1 MITIKPIH
9 KYDCDVLIAGGGP
22 AGSSLAYHLS
32 KKGLKIIVAEAA
44 RFPRDK
50 ICGDGVSP
58 IALAE
63 LNAMGIKKWKKFS
76 QANEI
81 SKVGLFIKNDKVF
94 INLSKPEN
102 LPFHAR
108 IIPRI
113 ELDNWIY
120 ETAKKA
126 GAQYLEDTRLTN
138 YVTTSTG
145 VIAQVKQG
153 LATKQIRAKVI
164 VGADGSSS
172 VVARQIQGGKHADEF
187 QLLGLRTYYENV
199 NGPSDRVDIYFTED
213 SFPGIYWLFPKGKRG
228 ANIGMAAISATFPHK
243 PANIRS
249 LLAGHLKNNS
259 DIRERVGNGKPEGKI
274 DGWIL
279 KFFNPKSILTGNRLM
294 LVGDAAGLINP
305 LSGDGIQY
313 ALLSARWAAETL
325 SGCFKNN
332 DFSATA
338 LFNYRKKV
346 DKELGYDFALS
357 NLLVQFA
364 RNKTLTPVWMKI
376 LSVMIS
382 RAKEDKEY
390 ADTIAGIFEGTYP
403 SQKALNFNFILK
415 SLLQGG
421 KDIASAT
428 ITNFVNNPASVIENG
443 LAFTQTTLNVWE
455 DLKKFPKEQN
465 GWIMNTAGKTL
476 TVAGHVVKSIR
487 KNKMQH

>member
-1 MITIKPIH
+1 MVIIKH
-9 KYDCDVLIAGGGP
+9 TRKYDCDVLIAGGGP
-22 AGSSLAYHLS
+22 AGSALAYHLA
-32 KKGLKIIVAEAA
+32 KKGVKIMVAEAQ

-76 QANEI
+76 MANEI

-94 INLSKPEN
+94 IDLSKPEN

-120 ETAKKA
+120 ETATKA
-126 GAQYLEDTRLTN
+126 GAQYLEDSRLIN
-138 YVTTSTG
+138 YTTTSSG
-145 VIAQVKQG
+145 VIAQLKQG
-153 LATKQIRAKVI
+153 SASKQISAKII
-164 VGADGSSS
+164 VGADGSNS

-199 NGPSDRVDIYFTED
+199 NGPTDRVDIYFTED
-213 SFPGIYWLFPKGKRG
+213 SFPGIYWLFPKGPSG

-249 LLAGHLKNNS
+249 LLAGHLKNNA
-259 DIRERVGNGKPEGKI
+259 DIKERVGMGKPEGKM

-279 KFFNPKSILTGNRLM
+279 KFFNPKSILTGNRFL

-325 SGCFKNN
+325 EECCKKN
-332 DFSATA
+332 DFSAA
-338 LFNYRKKV
+338 SLFHYRKKV

-403 SQKALNFNFILK
+403 SQKALNANFILK

-421 KDIASAT
+421 KNIASGT
-428 ITNFVNNPASVIENG
+428 IADFVKNPASVIDNG
-443 LAFTQTTLNVWE
+443 LTLTQATLNLLE
-455 DLKKFPKEQN
+455 EINKFPKEQG
-465 GWIMNTAGKTL
+465 GWLMNTAGKTVA
-476 TVAGHVVKSIR
+476 VAGHVIR
-487 KNKMQH
+487 NIRRR

>member
-22 AGSSLAYHLS
+22 AGSALAFHLA
-32 KKGLKIIVAEAA
+32 KKGLKIIVAEAE

-58 IALAE
+58 IALCE
-63 LNAMGIKKWKKFS
+63 LDAMGIKEWKKFS
-76 QANEI
+76 LANEI
-81 SKVGLFIKNDKVF
+81 SKVGLFIKDDKVF
-94 INLSKPEN
+94 INLSKPEH

-108 IIPRI
+108 IIPRM

-126 GAQYLEDTRLTN
+126 GAHYLEDTRLIN
-138 YVTTSTG
+138 YTITDSGVT
-145 VIAQVKQG
+145 AQVKHN
-153 LATKQIRAKVI
+153 LTIKQIKAKVI

-172 VVARQIQGGKHADEF
+172 SVSRQLQGSKHADEF
-187 QLLGLRTYYENV
+187 QLLGLRAYYENI
-199 NGPSDRVDIYFTED
+199 NGPTNRVDIYFTGE
-213 SFPGIYWLFPKGKRG
+213 SFPGIFWLFPKGATG
-228 ANIGMAAISATFPHK
+228 ANIGMACISSTLPHK
-243 PANIRS
+243 PANIKN
-249 LLAGHLKNNS
+249 LLAGHLENNP
-259 DIRERVGNGKPEGKI
+259 DIKERIGNGNAEGKI

-279 KFFNPKSILTGNRLM
+279 KFFNPNSILTGNRIL

-313 ALLSARWAAETL
+313 ALLSARWAAEIL
-325 SGCFKNN
+325 YDCFKQ
-332 DFSATA
+332 DDLSANA

-376 LSVMIS
+376 LSIMIS
-382 RAKEDKEY
+382 RAKEDKDY

-403 SQKALNFNFILK
+403 SQKALNSNFILK
-415 SLLQGG
+415 SLFQGG
-421 KDIASAT
+421 KEFASKT
-428 ITNFVNNPASVIENG
+428 ITDLVNNPLSVIESG
-443 LAFTQTTLNVWE
+443 LAFSQTTLQLLE
-455 DLKKFPKEQN
+455 ELKTYPRQQG
-465 GWIMNTAGKTL
+465 GWIMNTASKTI
-476 TVAGHVVKSIR
+476 TVAAHVIKDIR
-487 KNKMQH
+487 KKN

>member
-1 MITIKPIH
+1 MVTIKPVH

-22 AGSSLAYHLS
+22 AGSALAFHLA
-32 KKGLKIIVAEAA
+32 KKGLKVIVAEAE

-63 LNAMGIKKWKKFS
+63 LEAMGIKKWKKFS
-76 QANEI
+76 LANEI

-94 INLSKPEN
+94 IDLSKPEH

-126 GAQYLEDTRLTN
+126 GAAYLEDTRLMN
-138 YVTTSTG
+138 YVITSSD
-145 VIAQVKQG
+145 VIAQLKQG
-153 LATKQIRAKVI
+153 LSTKQIKAKVI

-172 VVARQIQGGKHADEF
+172 TVARQMQGGKHADEF
-187 QLLGLRTYYENV
+187 QLLGLRSYYENV
-199 NGPSDRVDIYFTED
+199 NGPTDRVDIYFTGD
-213 SFPGIYWLFPKGKRG
+213 SFPGIYWMFPKGSSG
-228 ANIGMAAISATFPHK
+228 ANIGMAAVSATLPHK
-243 PANIRS
+243 PSNIKN
-249 LLAGHLKNNS
+249 LLAGHLKNNE
-259 DIRERVGNGKPEGKI
+259 DIKARIGNGKMEGKI

-279 KFFNPKSILTGNRLM
+279 KFFNAQSTITSNRLL

-313 ALLSARWAAETL
+313 ALLSARWASETL
-325 SGCFKNN
+325 YTCFEKN
-332 DFSATA
+332 DFSAA
-338 LFNYRKKV
+338 AIFNYRKKV
-346 DKELGYDFALS
+346 DAELGYDFALS
-357 NLLVQFA
+357 NLIVQFA
-364 RNKTLTPVWMKI
+364 RNKTLMPVWMKI

-382 RAKEDKEY
+382 RAKEDKQY

-403 SQKALNFNFILK
+403 SQKALNANFILK

-421 KDIASAT
+421 KNIASKT
-428 ITNFVNNPASVIENG
+428 IADLINNPVSAIENG
-443 LAFTQTTLNVWE
+443 LAFSQTTLAVLE
-455 DLKKFPKEQN
+455 EVKKYPREQG
-465 GWIMNTAGKTL
+465 GWIMNTAGKTI
-476 TVAGHVVKSIR
+476 TVAGHVI
-487 KNKMQH
+487 KNIAKRN

>member
-22 AGSSLAYHLS
+22 AGSALAFHLA
-32 KKGLKIIVAEAA
+32 KKGLKIIVAEAEQ
-44 RFPRDK
+44 FPRDK

-63 LNAMGIKKWKKFS
+63 LDAMGIKKWKKFS
-76 QANEI
+76 LANEI
-81 SKVGLFIKNDKVF
+81 SKVGLFIKDDKVF
-94 INLSKPEN
+94 IDLSKPEH

-126 GAQYLEDTRLTN
+126 GASYLENIRLIN
-138 YVTTSTG
+138 YTVTESG
-145 VIAQVKQG
+145 VVAQVKQH
-153 LATKQIRAKVI
+153 LTTKKIKAKVI
-164 VGADGSSS
+164 VGADGSNS
-172 VVARQIQGGKHADEF
+172 VVARQMQGGKHADEF
-187 QLLGLRTYYENV
+187 QLLGLRAYYENIK
-199 NGPSDRVDIYFTED
+199 GPTDRVDIYFTGE
-213 SFPGIYWLFPKGKRG
+213 SFPGIFWLFPKGATG
-228 ANIGMAAISATFPHK
+228 ANIGMACISSTLPNK
-243 PANIRS
+243 PVNVKNQ
-249 LLAGHLKNNS
+249 LADHLKNNA
-259 DIRERVGNGKPEGKI
+259 DIKERIGNGKPGGKI

-279 KFFNPKSILTGNRLM
+279 KFFNPQSILTGNRIL

-313 ALLSARWAAETL
+313 ALLSARWASETL
-325 SGCFKNN
+325 YKCFKQD

-390 ADTIAGIFEGTYP
+390 ADIIAGIFAGNYP
-403 SQKALNFNFILK
+403 SQKALNANFILK
-415 SLLQGG
+415 SLFQGG
-421 KDIASAT
+421 KEIASRT
-428 ITNFVNNPASVIENG
+428 IIDFVNNPMSIIENG
-443 LAFTQTTLNVWE
+443 LTLSQTTLQLME
-455 DLKKFPKEQN
+455 DIKNHPKQQG
-465 GWIMNTAGKTL
+465 GWIMNTAGKTIA
-476 TVAGHVVKSIR
+476 VAGHVIKDITR
-487 KNKMQH
+487 KN

>member
-1 MITIKPIH
+1 MITIKPVH

-22 AGSSLAYHLS
+22 AGSALAFHLA
-32 KKGLKIIVAEAA
+32 KKGLKIIVAEAEC
-44 RFPRDK
+44 FPRDK

-63 LNAMGIKKWKKFS
+63 LEAMGIKKWKKFS
-76 QANEI
+76 LANEI

-94 INLSKPEN
+94 IDLSKPEH

-126 GAQYLEDTRLTN
+126 GAEYLEDTRLMN
-138 YVTTSTG
+138 YNITSSGIT
-145 VIAQVKQG
+145 AQLKQG
-153 LATKQIRAKVI
+153 LLTKQIKAKVI

-172 VVARQIQGGKHADEF
+172 TVARQLQGGKHSDEF
-187 QLLGLRTYYENV
+187 QLLGLRTYYENI
-199 NGPSDRVDIYFTED
+199 NGPTDRVDIYFTGE
-213 SFPGIYWLFPKGKRG
+213 SFPGIFWLFPKGTNG
-228 ANIGMAAISATFPHK
+228 ANIGMACTSATLPHK
-243 PANIRS
+243 AGNIKRQLS
-249 LLAGHLKNNS
+249 AHLENNA
-259 DIRERVGNGKPEGKI
+259 DIKARIGNGKIEGKI

-279 KFFNPKSILTGNRLM
+279 KFFNAKSIITSNRLLM
-294 LVGDAAGLINP
+294 VGDAAGLINP

-313 ALLSARWAAETL
+313 ALLSARWASETL
-325 SGCFKNN
+325 YACFEKN
-332 DFSATA
+332 DFSAA
-338 LFNYRKKV
+338 AIYNYRKKV

-364 RNKTLTPVWMKI
+364 RNKTLMPVWMKI

-382 RAKEDKEY
+382 RAKEDKQY

-403 SQKALNFNFILK
+403 SQKALNANFILK
-415 SLLQGG
+415 SLFQGG
-421 KDIASAT
+421 KDVASKT
-428 ITNFVNNPASVIENG
+428 ITDLINNPASVIENG
-443 LAFTQTTLNVWE
+443 LAFSQTTLQVFE
-455 DLKKFPKEQN
+455 EVKKYPREQG

-476 TVAGHVVKSIR
+476 TVAAHVIKSIR
-487 KNKMQH
+487 KRN